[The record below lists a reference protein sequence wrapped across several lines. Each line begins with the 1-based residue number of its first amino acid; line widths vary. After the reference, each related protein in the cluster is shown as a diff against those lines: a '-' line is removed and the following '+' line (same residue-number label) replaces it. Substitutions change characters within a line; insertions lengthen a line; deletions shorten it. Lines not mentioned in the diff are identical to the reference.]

1 LKVSNPYTYRAGS
14 LLHLRTDITGIL
26 KRGKATLTNIAAA
39 LHPTP
44 AVCGSPQKFAKEFIL
59 QNEGYNRE
67 FYTGFLGPVNENGA
81 SASLMVNLR
90 CMKIE
95 NNTARIFVGGGITI
109 GSQPAGEWQ
118 ETQNKMQTMLQVL
131 APML

>member
-1 LKVSNPYTYRAGS
+1 
-14 LLHLRTDITGIL
+14 
-26 KRGKATLTNIAAA
+26 
-39 LHPTP
+39 
-44 AVCGSPQKFAKEFIL
+44 KFAKEFIL

-109 GSQPAGEWQ
+109 GSQPADEWQ
-118 ETQNKMQTMLQVL
+118 EIQNKMQTMLQVL